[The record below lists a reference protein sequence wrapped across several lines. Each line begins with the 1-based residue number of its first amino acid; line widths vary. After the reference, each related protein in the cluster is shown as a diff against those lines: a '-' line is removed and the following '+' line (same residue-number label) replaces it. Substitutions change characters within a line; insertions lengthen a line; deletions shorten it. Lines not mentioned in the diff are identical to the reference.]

1 MADRVVK
8 TAIVQS
14 VSSLAMSAASSPQTE
29 VDVPNF
35 GDLIG
40 LNIEL
45 TQISTG
51 TLVTPNTIDFA
62 IESMSIKDRLG
73 NPIWQNIRGRDLNEF
88 ELLNGFYVNNKGIN
102 TAVATSSTSSATRRY
117 HIPFRIDGAMYP
129 VKFQMTIAP
138 FSAMAASGTTG
149 GTVSVRVSAIYRNE
163 SANDVTDRLLR
174 LTQAVVSGTN
184 RFAPNLPKGRLINH
198 LAFSIGTESNLTRV
212 TFSSDGSAEISDFT
226 ISEAVALDQNLFN
239 SGHVTGII
247 NIYNS
252 PFVSTDVTI
261 YDIEA
266 SGSDTLQH
274 LIVLSEPTRA

>member
-14 VSSLAMSAASSPQTE
+14 VSSLAMSSASAPQTE
-29 VDVPNF
+29 VDILNF

-45 TQISTG
+45 TQSTTG
-51 TLVTPNTIDFA
+51 TLTGANTIDFA

-73 NPIWQNIRGRDLNEF
+73 NPIWQNVRGRDLNEF

-102 TAVATSSTSSATRRY
+102 TSVSTTSSTAATRRY
-117 HIPFRIDGAMYP
+117 HIPFRIDAAMFTA
-129 VKFQMTIAP
+129 KFQMTIAP
-138 FSAMAASGTTG
+138 FSAMATSGATG

-163 SANDVTDRLLR
+163 AANDVTDRLLR
-174 LTQAVVSGTN
+174 LTQSVVSGTN

-198 LAFSIGTESNLTRV
+198 LAFTIGTESNLTRV

-226 ISEAVALDQNLFN
+226 IAEAIALDQNLFN

-247 NIYNS
+247 NLYNS

-274 LIVLSEPTRA
+274 LIMLSEPTRA